1 MISKAHI
8 QLMSQY
14 SQWMNQKLYETCAQL
29 DDSKRRENLGAFF
42 GSIHLTLNH
51 LLHGD
56 RMFLSRFEGRDEQ
69 FAPLG
74 SDLFPDFND
83 LRSARKATDEHMQLW
98 AQNVDEEWLGQTL
111 TYTSMSDGKTRTV
124 AHWILV
130 THLFNHGIHHRGQV
144 TTLLSQLG
152 LDIGDTDIPFMPM
165 LDLVE
170 GSARN
175 DSTS

>member
-14 SQWMNQKLYETCAQL
+14 TGWMNDKLYAACAEL
-29 DDSKRRENLGAFF
+29 DDSKRREDLGAFF

-56 RMFLSRFEGRDEQ
+56 RMFLSRFEGKDET

-74 SDLFPDFND
+74 TDLFPDFDD
-83 LRSARKATDEHMQLW
+83 LRRERQATDNHLQTW
-98 AQNVDEEWLGQTL
+98 AANVQEDWLGQAM

-124 AHWILV
+124 EHWVLV
-130 THLFNHGIHHRGQV
+130 THLFNHGTHHRGQI

-152 LDIGDTDIPFMPM
+152 VKVGDTDIPFMPGF
-165 LDLVE
+165 E
-170 GSARN
+170 TN
-175 DSTS
+175 

>member
-1 MISKAHI
+1 MISKTHI

-14 SQWMNQKLYETCAQL
+14 SQWMNQKLYDTCAQL
-29 DDSKRRENLGAFF
+29 DDSKRREDLGAFF

-56 RMFLSRFEGRDEQ
+56 RMFLRRFEGRDEQ

-74 SDLFPDFND
+74 YDLFPDFND
-83 LRSARKATDEHMQLW
+83 LLRERKVTDEHMKTW
-98 AQNVDEEWLGQTL
+98 AQNVNDEWLGQTL

-130 THLFNHGIHHRGQV
+130 THLFNHGTHHRGQV

-152 LDIGDTDIPFMPM
+152 LDIGDTDIPFMP
-165 LDLVE
+165 VFNE
-170 GSARN
+170 AEISPGN
-175 DSTS
+175 NSTN